1 MRPELGDLDLQN
13 EPGLMPDAGP
23 SSGPTKQ
30 IVIILVCLVAVI
42 GLGAAGLKVLRS
54 SGGGWLHSLDDGLDV
69 AETSGKPVL
78 ALFTADWCPPCRR
91 LKQGVL
97 RDQYVQTSLAE
108 DYVLVKIDLTDR
120 RGQNNWVASDAG
132 VKYIP
137 TIIIYDDGYET
148 RRFGASEFESWVY
161 YR

>member
-1 MRPELGDLDLQN
+1 MRPELGDVDLQN
-13 EPGLMPDAGP
+13 EPGLMPNAGS
-23 SSGPTKQ
+23 SSGPTKK
-30 IVIILVCLVAVI
+30 LVVALICVVAAI
-42 GLGAAGLKVLRS
+42 GLGAAGFKVLRP
-54 SGGGWLHSLDDGLDV
+54 SGGGWLHSLDDGLDL

-97 RDQYVQTSLAE
+97 ADPDVKTSLAE
-108 DYVLVKIDLTDR
+108 DYVLVKVDLTDR

-137 TIIIYDDGYET
+137 TIIIYDEGYET

-161 YR
+161 FR

>member
-1 MRPELGDLDLQN
+1 MRPELGDVDLQN
-13 EPGLMPDAGP
+13 EPGLMPNAGP
-23 SSGPTKQ
+23 SAGPSKQ
-30 IVIILVCLVAVI
+30 IVILVVCLVGVLV
-42 GLGAAGLKVLRS
+42 LGAAGWKVLKP

-69 AETSGKPVL
+69 AEMSGKPVL

-97 RDQYVQTSLAE
+97 RDPDVQASLAE

-137 TIIIYDDGYET
+137 TIIIYEDGYEA
-148 RRFGASEFESWVY
+148 RRFGATEFEGWVY